1 MLDLIVD
8 GIQLLQAIY
17 TLQNQLNDKQEACL
31 LLCDRVRIFDSWLQ
45 EWAGKDRFPD
55 NASLEMSIQSLLT
68 LLTEIGEFVRKF
80 TKQGGS
86 VWGQALR
93 GAKKVLFR
101 QSMAESLDDFH
112 RRIDQCALALNINL
126 TISAEDKRWEELL
139 ALRDELNAHSVDL
152 MEELWRSRRVPGKLK
167 ELLEALR
174 EDIGKDN
181 TAVLK
186 EIKSLQHMA
195 DGEDSLSMKD
205 FVRLGESLKTSNEV
219 LVVKMAKHEEVIRV
233 KEEEEEEE
241 KVIPREGTCEEK
253 MELIPLKPV

>member
-1 MLDLIVD
+1 
-8 GIQLLQAIY
+8 
-17 TLQNQLNDKQEACL
+17 
-31 LLCDRVRIFDSWLQ
+31 
-45 EWAGKDRFPD
+45 
-55 NASLEMSIQSLLT
+55 
-68 LLTEIGEFVRKF
+68 
-80 TKQGGS
+80 
-86 VWGQALR
+86 
-93 GAKKVLFR
+93 
-101 QSMAESLDDFH
+101 MAESLDDFH

-241 KVIPREGTCEEK
+241 KVIPRE
-253 MELIPLKPV
+253 